1 MKPKLFLTLF
11 GCLLSLC
18 VLLVAYS
25 KKHQLTTDAS
35 VSNHTLATSTP
46 LTKSTD
52 NLLGKA
58 ISNTKIENTV
68 RLMEYN
74 ISAVNK
80 NYQSPNR
87 QQNLRATYT
96 GTTFSLQ
103 PRIKTENNWNTNLV
117 LEGIFSNDKIVYS
130 PYAEAKAATNQ
141 NHIRFNHQNKF
152 YVDYDNTP
160 EGVEQTFIITQRP
173 DATIKNLQ
181 VKMKVTGDM
190 LAKKISDDE
199 INLINKTIVNGKLD
213 KIIYNKLKA
222 WDADST
228 ILAAKM
234 DVIQNEIVIS
244 VDAANAV
251 YPVTIDPSASFAN
264 WGVES
269 NQVSSNFGC
278 SIFSAGD
285 INGDGYSDI
294 VIGANL
300 YDKTLADEGAIFLYL
315 GGPAGIAV
323 TAAWSYFGG
332 QAGAQLGTSV
342 CTAGDVNG
350 DGYADIIVGAP
361 KYDDGQTDEGKVFAF
376 YGNNGGQYPVQGGTL
391 TATPQWTAQVNQ
403 VSANFGISLGAIGDF
418 NNDGFGDI
426 IIGANL
432 YDNGQTDEGVAFIYK
447 GQGPKPSVGPG
458 GGLNTAYSYL
468 LEKDQANANFGI
480 SVAGAGD
487 VNGDNKYDV
496 IVGANLYDNT
506 FTDEGAAFAW
516 YGTTTTLPVA
526 PNWTAYSDDLDKA
539 GDNFGC
545 SVSTAGDING
555 DGYSEVIVG
564 CDKADKPGIAPY
576 ETPEWGPLTDNGKIY
591 IYNGAAAGLNPITP
605 SSNTREGKVNN
616 GRFGTTVACGG
627 DMNAD
632 GYAEWIVGCPN
643 YIEKDDTTIT
653 HGSQNPQPLGRFY
666 IYEGGPVIANINPYN
681 VYAGNTIGDNVGYS
695 AAPAGDVNG
704 DGFSDVLFSSVT
716 FSNGQTNEGK
726 VWAVYGT
733 SRGLNVGGT
742 RDVQLE
748 KNQVSAN
755 LGVSVATAGDVNG
768 DGYNDVIVGAPL
780 FDSTLTNEGAAFI
793 YLGTATGLSTIH
805 AWAAYGRKANAKF
818 GNCVSSAG
826 DVNGDGYSDVIIGA
840 PDFDGS
846 AGTKTR
852 KANIYFGASSIAT
865 ASPVTS
871 ANPGWTKEGSAAN
884 QGFGNSVACAGEI
897 NLDGY
902 SDIIIGA
909 SLYTGT
915 VTAEAGEGGTFV
927 FHGGLT
933 GPALTANWQTES
945 NQVNA
950 HYGKSVAS
958 AGDVNG
964 DGFCDVIIGA
974 PDYDQGFT
982 DNGKAYVYYGSFTG
996 LATTPAWTF
1005 AGAKVSA
1012 YFGCSVAC
1020 TGDVNA
1026 DAFSDVI
1033 VGAYGYAPGATAR
1046 GRVQVFHGSA
1056 TGLNTSANFTLDGTQ
1071 NNSQL
1076 GFSVSSAG
1084 DVNGDGYSDILAAAN
1099 LKDTSGT
1106 DVGQVSGYYGSRTG
1120 LSISVNWI
1128 AIGKTPNTPG
1138 MNFGTS
1144 VAPAGDVNGD
1154 GYGDIIIGAPIGQ
1167 NPQVAEGFAR
1177 IFYGNEKQNLRNNV
1191 WLLNSNLVKCIDRTN
1206 ITDPLFGISYYGR
1219 SFIGVSQA
1227 RAGWEIKKE
1236 GVPFTSYAGL
1246 PISNYTGT
1254 AQQQTS
1260 FPVMNITGYDFRNIS
1275 TKMHPIKYLKTR
1287 IRIMYPAV
1295 YAITGQTMG
1304 PWRYV
1309 AAYHQGPLGMW
1320 AVVLPVKLL
1329 YFDAEKNNSDIK
1341 LNWSVA
1347 NQKTDSKYELQ
1358 RGTDGVNF
1366 ITIGTLNPSNNFSSN
1381 ADFNYTDKNILNSG
1395 KIFYYRLKIT
1405 DSDKENFSATRKISN
1420 DKEEVEIS
1428 SYPNNKVEISCTQ
1441 NYEYAVI
1448 GISGQVIIKAAG
1460 KKGVQQI
1467 SFPTLLT
1474 KGIYVIWAKTENETE
1489 LTKKILIN

>member
-1 MKPKLFLTLF
+1 MKPKLLPAFLGALF
-11 GCLLSLC
+11 CLSL
-18 VLLVAYS
+18 LLAIYS
-25 KKHQLTTDAS
+25 NKQKLTDGFLSDKKNTTNTEAI
-35 VSNHTLATSTP
+35 TATKP
-46 LTKSTD
+46 D
-52 NLLGKA
+52 NTILN
-58 ISNTKIENTV
+58 SSIENTV

-74 ISAVNK
+74 IGAVNK
-80 NYQSPNR
+80 TYQSPNR

-103 PRIKTENNWNTNLV
+103 PRIKTESNWNTNLI
-117 LEGIFSNDKIVYS
+117 LEGIFSNDKIIYT
-130 PYAEAKAATNQ
+130 PDAMAEGVSNQ

-160 EGVEQTFIITQRP
+160 AGVEQTFVVTQKP
-173 DATIKNLQ
+173 AADIKNLQ

-190 LAKKISDDE
+190 LPQKINDDE
-199 INLINKTIVNGKLD
+199 INLVNKKVVNGKLD
-213 KIIYNKLKA
+213 KIIYDKLKV
-222 WDADST
+222 WDADSN
-228 ILAAKM
+228 ILTAKM
-234 DVIQNEIVIS
+234 DVVQNEIVIS
-244 VDAANAV
+244 VNTANAV

-269 NQVSSNFGC
+269 NQASSNFGC

-285 INGDGYSDI
+285 VNGDGYSDI

-315 GGPAGIAV
+315 GGPTGIAT

-350 DGYADIIVGAP
+350 DGYADIIAGAP
-361 KYDDGQTDEGKVFAF
+361 KYDEGETDEGKVFAF
-376 YGNNGGQYPVQGGTL
+376 YGNNGGQYPAQGGTL
-391 TATPQWTAQVNQ
+391 TATPQWTAQSNQ
-403 VSANFGISLGAIGDF
+403 VGANFGVSLGAIGDF

-432 YDNGQTDEGVAFIYK
+432 YDNGQTDEGAAFIYK
-447 GQGPKPSVGPG
+447 GQGPKPSTGPG

-468 LEKDQANANFGI
+468 LEKNQANANFGI
-480 SVAGAGD
+480 SVASAGD

-516 YGTTTTLPVA
+516 YGTTTAPA
-526 PNWTAYSDDLDKA
+526 AIPNWTAYATEADKT

-555 DGYSEVIVG
+555 DGYSEVVVG
-564 CDKADKPGIAPY
+564 CDKGDNPTAN
-576 ETPEWGPLTDNGKIY
+576 ETPEFGALTDNGKAY
-591 IYNGAAAGLNPITP
+591 IYPGAPAGLNPIAP
-605 SSNTREGKVNN
+605 NSDIREGKVNN
-616 GRFGTTVACGG
+616 ARFGTSVACGG

-632 GYAEWIVGCPN
+632 GYAELIVGCPY
-643 YIEKDDTTIT
+643 YIEKPPAS
-653 HGSQNPQPLGRFY
+653 GEQRGRFY
-666 IYEGGPVIANINPYN
+666 IYEGDVAIANIFPYII
-681 VYAGNTIGDNVGYS
+681 YSGAAIGDNAGFS

-716 FSNGQTNEGK
+716 FTNGQTNEGK

-733 SRGLNVGGT
+733 PRGLNVGGT

-793 YLGTATGLSTIH
+793 YLGTATGLSTTH

-840 PDFDGS
+840 PDYDGA
-846 AGTKTR
+846 AGVKSG
-852 KANIYFGASSIAT
+852 KVNIYFGASSIAT
-865 ASPVTS
+865 ATPVTS
-871 ANPGWTKEGSAAN
+871 ANPGWVKEGSAAN
-884 QGFGNSVACAGEI
+884 QGFGNSVACAGEV

-915 VTAEAGEGGTFV
+915 ITAEAAEGGAFV

-933 GPALTANWQTES
+933 GPGLTANWKTES
-945 NQVNA
+945 NHANA

-982 DNGKAYVYYGSFTG
+982 DNGKAYVYYGSFIG
-996 LATTPAWTF
+996 LSTTPAWTF
-1005 AGAKVSA
+1005 AGAKASSF
-1012 YFGCSVAC
+1012 FGCSVAC

-1026 DAFSDVI
+1026 DAFSDVVI
-1033 VGAYGYAPGATAR
+1033 GSYGYMPAASAM
-1046 GRVQVFHGSA
+1046 GRAQVFHGSA
-1056 TGLNTSANFTLDGTQ
+1056 AGLNTTANFTADGVQTGAQ
-1071 NNSQL
+1071 F
-1076 GFSVSSAG
+1076 GYSVSSAG
-1084 DVNGDGYSDILAAAN
+1084 DVNGDGYSDILVAAN
-1099 LKDTSGT
+1099 IMNW
-1106 DVGQVSGYYGSRTG
+1106 GQPNQGRVSAFYGSRTG
-1120 LSISVNWI
+1120 LAATESWY
-1128 AIGKTPNTPG
+1128 AFGKTPNTPG

-1154 GYGDIIIGAPIGQ
+1154 GYGDIIIGAPLGQ
-1167 NPQVAEGFAR
+1167 NGQVAEGFGR

-1191 WLLNSNLVKCIDRTN
+1191 WLLNSNLAKCIDRTN
-1206 ITDPLFGISYYGR
+1206 QFDPLFGISYYSR

-1236 GVPFTSYAGL
+1236 GIPFTSYAGL

-1254 AQQQTS
+1254 AQRQNS
-1260 FPVMNITGYDFRNIS
+1260 FPLMNLTGYDFRNVS
-1275 TKMHPIKYLKTR
+1275 TKIQPAKYLKTR
-1287 IRIMYPAV
+1287 VRIMYPAV
-1295 YAITGQTMG
+1295 YAITGQTIG

-1320 AVVLPVKLL
+1320 AVVLPIKLL
-1329 YFDAEKNNSDIK
+1329 YFDAEKNSNDVK

-1358 RGTDGVNF
+1358 RSTDGVNF
-1366 ITIGTLNPSNNFSSN
+1366 ITISTLNPSNNFSSD
-1381 ADFNYTDKNILNSG
+1381 ADYNYTDKNILSSG
-1395 KIFYYRLKIT
+1395 KILYYRLKIIDT
-1405 DSDKENFSATRKISN
+1405 DKENFSATRKISYG
-1420 DKEEVEIS
+1420 KEEAKIN
-1428 SYPNNKVEISCTQ
+1428 SYADNKVEISCTQ
-1441 NYEYAVI
+1441 NYEYAII
-1448 GISGQVIIKAAG
+1448 GMSGQVIIKAAG
-1460 KKGVQQI
+1460 KKGIQQ
-1467 SFPTLLT
+1467 FLLPAALA
-1474 KGIYVIWAKTENETE
+1474 KGIYVVWVKTENGTE
-1489 LTKKILIN
+1489 LTKKIIIN